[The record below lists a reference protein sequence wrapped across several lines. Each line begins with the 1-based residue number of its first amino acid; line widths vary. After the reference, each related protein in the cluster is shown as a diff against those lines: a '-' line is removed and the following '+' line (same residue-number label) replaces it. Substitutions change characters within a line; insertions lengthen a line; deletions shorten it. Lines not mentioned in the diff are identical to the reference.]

1 VIVPRCLHVTITGT
15 TVRRAIL
22 RAPEQAFTLAE
33 RLVKRPLFGCQMCGH
48 CILQDTAF
56 ICPMG
61 CPKGLRDG
69 PCGGTDI
76 HGMCETDPSLP
87 CVWLRIYERAE
98 RIGRVD
104 RLMKLQ
110 DDLDWRGEGTSSWL
124 PLLKQV
130 LRRGRRL
137 NEAELT
143 DS

>member
-1 VIVPRCLHVTITGT
+1 
-15 TVRRAIL
+15 
-22 RAPEQAFTLAE
+22 
-33 RLVKRPLFGCQMCGH
+33 MCGH

-56 ICPMG
+56 ICPMA

-98 RIGRVD
+98 KLGRVD

-110 DDLDWRGEGTSSWL
+110 DDLDWRRQGDSTWL
-124 PLLKQV
+124 PLLK
-130 LRRGRRL
+130 RPFGRGAATAPTRGQ
-137 NEAELT
+137 
-143 DS
+143 D

>member
-1 VIVPRCLHVTITGT
+1 MSITQRT
-15 TVRRAIL
+15 LVRAIQN
-22 RAPEQAFTLAE
+22 APAQGVALVE

-76 HGMCETDPSLP
+76 HGMCETDLSMP

-98 RIGRVD
+98 RLGRVD
-104 RLMKLQ
+104 RLMALQ
-110 DDLDWRGEGTSSWL
+110 DDLDWRREGASEWV
-124 PLLKQV
+124 PLLKRV
-130 LRRGRRL
+130 IGRGERL
-137 NEAELT
+137 GSQELGPG
-143 DS
+143 

>member
-1 VIVPRCLHVTITGT
+1 
-15 TVRRAIL
+15 
-22 RAPEQAFTLAE
+22 
-33 RLVKRPLFGCQMCGH
+33 
-48 CILQDTAF
+48 
-56 ICPMG
+56 MG

-87 CVWLRIYERAE
+87 CVWLRIYE

-137 NEAELT
+137 NEDELT